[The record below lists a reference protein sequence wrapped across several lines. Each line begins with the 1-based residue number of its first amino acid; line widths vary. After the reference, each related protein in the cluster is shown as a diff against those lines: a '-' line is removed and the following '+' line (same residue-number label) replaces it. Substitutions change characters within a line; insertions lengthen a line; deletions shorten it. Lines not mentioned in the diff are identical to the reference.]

1 MTGLMRTAA
10 ACLVC
15 LLVAACAGTP
25 TKPRDTTLSTM
36 EKKIDALAEWAGSHN
51 KVPDAAATK
60 ALTFRSASTR
70 TWARIADGDVK
81 LSELLSKGRRHFAH
95 RGALIGYFP
104 TAPKVDDS
112 AKQYSLD
119 VRSGVACG
127 QRCARPDA
135 SARPRF
141 PGTKEGTHEHQD

>member
-1 MTGLMRTAA
+1 MTGLMRIAA

-104 TAPKVDDS
+104 NGSEGRRQCKTVQPRRAQWRSVRTAVCS
-112 AKQYSLD
+112 AGRL
-119 VRSGVACG
+119 G
-127 QRCARPDA
+127 
-135 SARPRF
+135 SAPVSRN
-141 PGTKEGTHEHQD
+141 EGRHA